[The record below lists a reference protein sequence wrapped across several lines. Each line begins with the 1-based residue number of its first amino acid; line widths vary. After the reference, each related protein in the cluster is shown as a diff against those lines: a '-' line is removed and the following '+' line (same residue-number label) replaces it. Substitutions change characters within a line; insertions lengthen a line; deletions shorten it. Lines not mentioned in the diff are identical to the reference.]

1 MMDHVQVTNL
11 SKEATN
17 RLVVFLTIPDCPSP
31 VRVLRTCR
39 VERQQ
44 LTLDQSTLGQ
54 GQNQ

>member
-1 MMDHVQVTNL
+1 MDHVQVTNL